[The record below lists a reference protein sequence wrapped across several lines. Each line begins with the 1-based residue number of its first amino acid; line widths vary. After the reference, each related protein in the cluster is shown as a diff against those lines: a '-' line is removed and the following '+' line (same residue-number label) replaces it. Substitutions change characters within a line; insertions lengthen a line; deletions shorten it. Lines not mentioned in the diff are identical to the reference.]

1 MSNSTQS
8 KDLQTQGCT
17 DIKDIT
23 DELADERPSL
33 GVRNDG
39 RDLRGLSVCL
49 SGQSRLT
56 QLACR
61 HEMHASSTRDPKL
74 TLIYRTQPTTDK
86 WKTEKNK
93 K

>member
-8 KDLQTQGCT
+8 HLQTHGCT
-17 DIKDIT
+17 DFKDIT

-49 SGQSRLT
+49 SGQSRFT

-61 HEMHASSTRDPKL
+61 HEMHASSTRDQKL
-74 TLIYRTQPTTDK
+74 TLIYRTLPTTDK